1 MAPHV
6 RVEPA
11 APSTPEGAVEPA
23 APSNPEGA
31 VVPAAPSTPGGA
43 FEPAA
48 RSNPEGAFVPVAY
61 PVASYPVA
69 CSPMPYPV
77 PYPVACPVACSPM
90 PPVAN
95 PQQQQQQLH
104 VPDGWHGDDLGQLH
118 GPDGWHWDDPGQP
131 RAEVRVQVGGHAH
144 PHALLVRRRVVEQL
158 ERRALDAERS
168 LEEHRQKLQEATEAT
183 ARATTLALAAHK
195 QERDR
200 WTQVLGAITETMLHD
215 GGQLPGD
222 QAHAQPG
229 SAAGAGGEEAL
240 LHDDGQLAGDH
251 EHLDLDYVDW
261 HLSSGHADADGENET
276 ASMASTRA
284 PSTSCNSRKKKNKS
298 ARRAAARLRGD
309 RADMLAIEEQ
319 GYESWLEEFQDSDA
333 PPTSPRRDPLS
344 ATSATGP
351 APMGPMASDPAT
363 SATGAAAT
371 LFSATS
377 ATGPAATLSSAASVT
392 GPAPMGPMASD
403 SATST
408 TGPAAT
414 LSSATSATAPAA
426 TLFSTILAFDAQEF
440 CRASGGVA

>member
-95 PQQQQQQLH
+95 PQQQQQLH
-104 VPDGWHGDDLGQLH
+104 VPDGWHGDDLGPLH

-215 GGQLPGD
+215 GGQLRQLPGD

-240 LHDDGQLAGDH
+240 L
-251 EHLDLDYVDW
+251 
-261 HLSSGHADADGENET
+261 SSGDADADGENET

-333 PPTSPRRDPLS
+333 PPTSPRRDLRYALS

-363 SATGAAAT
+363 SATGPAAT

-392 GPAPMGPMASD
+392 GPAPMGPTASD

>member
-1 MAPHV
+1 MAPRV

-31 VVPAAPSTPGGA
+31 
-43 FEPAA
+43 
-48 RSNPEGAFVPVAY
+48 FVPVAY

-69 CSPMPYPV
+69 CSPMP
-77 PYPVACPVACSPM
+77 
-90 PPVAN
+90 PVAN
-95 PQQQQQQLH
+95 SQQQQLH

-240 LHDDGQLAGDH
+240 L
-251 EHLDLDYVDW
+251 
-261 HLSSGHADADGENET
+261 SSGDADADDENET

-333 PPTSPRRDPLS
+333 PPTSPRRDLRYALS

-363 SATGAAAT
+363 SATGPAAT

-392 GPAPMGPMASD
+392 GPAPIRPMASD

>member
-1 MAPHV
+1 MAPRV

-31 VVPAAPSTPGGA
+31 
-43 FEPAA
+43 
-48 RSNPEGAFVPVAY
+48 FVPVAY
-61 PVASYPVA
+61 PVAYPVA

-95 PQQQQQQLH
+95 PQQQQLH
-104 VPDGWHGDDLGQLH
+104 VPDGWHGDDLGPLH

-240 LHDDGQLAGDH
+240 LHGDGQLAGDH

-261 HLSSGHADADGENET
+261 HLSSGDADADGENET

-284 PSTSCNSRKKKNKS
+284 PSTSRNSRRKKNRS

-333 PPTSPRRDPLS
+333 PPTSPRRDLRYALS

-363 SATGAAAT
+363 SATGPAAT

-377 ATGPAATLSSAASVT
+377 ATGRF
-392 GPAPMGPMASD
+392 SD
-403 SATST
+403 GTCAYGAYGIRLCHFNDGTC
-408 TGPAAT
+408 GYA
-414 LSSATSATAPAA
+414 
-426 TLFSTILAFDAQEF
+426 LFGHFSDGTCGYALFYHF
-440 CRASGGVA
+440 SF

>member
-1 MAPHV
+1 
-6 RVEPA
+6 
-11 APSTPEGAVEPA
+11 
-23 APSNPEGA
+23 
-31 VVPAAPSTPGGA
+31 
-43 FEPAA
+43 
-48 RSNPEGAFVPVAY
+48 
-61 PVASYPVA
+61 
-69 CSPMPYPV
+69 
-77 PYPVACPVACSPM
+77 
-90 PPVAN
+90 VAN

-215 GGQLPGD
+215 GGQLRQLPGD

-240 LHDDGQLAGDH
+240 L
-251 EHLDLDYVDW
+251 
-261 HLSSGHADADGENET
+261 SSGDADADDENET

-363 SATGAAAT
+363 SATGPAAT